1 MKRWMHWDVWTFNE
15 EIVARAI
22 WNCKTPVIS
31 AVGHETDTTIAD
43 YVADLRAPTPSAGAE
58 LAVADMASVLLQLQE
73 KELRQTQLMRRALER
88 AKQLAGQYHLMLRL
102 NGPEGRLQQS
112 EQFLLNASERM
123 DRAIDL
129 RLKEAAALS
138 DRFGE
143 LLDRR
148 IEDCLGRF
156 RYRLEL
162 SEGKLKALSPS
173 AKLEAG
179 YAYIEDENS
188 AAVRS
193 VSGIK
198 AGDELRIRLKDGRI
212 RVLVREVEADETP
225 R

>member
-1 MKRWMHWDVWTFNE
+1 M
-15 EIVARAI
+15 
-22 WNCKTPVIS
+22 
-31 AVGHETDTTIAD
+31 
-43 YVADLRAPTPSAGAE
+43 
-58 LAVADMASVLLQLQE
+58 Q
-73 KELRQTQLMRRALER
+73 RALER

-148 IEDCLGRF
+148 IADCLGRF

-162 SEGKLKALSPS
+162 SEGKLKALSPA